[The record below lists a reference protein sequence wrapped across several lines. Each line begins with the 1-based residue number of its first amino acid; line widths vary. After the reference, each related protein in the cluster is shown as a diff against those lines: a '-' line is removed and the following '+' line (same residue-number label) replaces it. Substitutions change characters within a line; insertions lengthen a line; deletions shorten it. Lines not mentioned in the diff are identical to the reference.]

1 MRKFN
6 YYQFM
11 PATIAWPPVQL
22 NVLLLYDHLPMG
34 FEGPGGAGA
43 WLGVNQE
50 IQDIQLLQL
59 PLQLVQFHQ
68 SAQGQFS
75 HLPTCNTH
83 PQWPQIKMRP
93 NPSMPM
99 RYPHVGIFAETPTR
113 MLPLTSYIFTFDPY
127 VLRLILSNEND
138 EKKTL
143 LHSSGIFWKQ
153 DCWTISSL
161 GHLYCGSTAGLHSR
175 EYGE

>member
-1 MRKFN
+1 MRRFN

-43 WLGVNQE
+43 WLGVTQE
-50 IQDIQLLQL
+50 IQDIQLLHL

-68 SAQGQFS
+68 STQGQFS

-83 PQWPQIKMRP
+83 PQWPQIKNEAQFFPLWDSP
-93 NPSMPM
+93 N
-99 RYPHVGIFAETPTR
+99 FAEMPTR
-113 MLPLTSYIFTFDPY
+113 MLPLTSYISTIDPY
-127 VLRLILSNEND
+127 VHHLILPNEND
-138 EKKTL
+138 EKEDKTL

-153 DCWTISSL
+153 DCWTISIS
-161 GHLYCGSTAGLHSR
+161 GHLFSASTAELHSR